1 MAVDKDRSRRFG
13 EPAKF
18 LPVIFVVALIAA
30 VYGIYT
36 YAHLFRLLQVDKAEN
51 LRDLDMFKL
60 GVIETVLFNVL
71 VFMVLVCFI
80 LSVITPPGAVP
91 STPEW
96 IYVENDTREQPLE
109 LQTALETKKT
119 GDRRNCKWCG
129 KYKPDR
135 CHHCRVCKTCVLKM
149 DHHCPW
155 IYNCVGLK
163 NHKHFFLLLFYV
175 TITALY
181 VAITM
186 AWTVYEVVVS
196 QSDPSL
202 VDLFVVLF
210 GESLGGFLALICAGF
225 FGFHLYLTIKAMT
238 TIEFCEKQSGRVSGE
253 GAASSASIFSKGVYG
268 NFQEVLGKN
277 PLIWFLPIHPDRGD
291 GLSFDVDL
299 TQFGER
305 GINVSVTNA
314 PLNGGRKQGYISTPA
329 TVDDDGGTGGRGG
342 DEQTAL
348 LHRR

>member
-175 TITALY
+175 TVTALY

-277 PLIWFLPIHPDRGD
+277 PLIWLLPIHPDRGD